1 MVHFLHNVHDYG
13 YIIISM
19 CTCMQCMV
27 AHLVEHTRLVCV
39 VLCRGLIVSWVQVP
53 SEADL

>member
-39 VLCRGLIVSWVQVP
+39 VSWVNCVVG
-53 SEADL
+53 SNTI